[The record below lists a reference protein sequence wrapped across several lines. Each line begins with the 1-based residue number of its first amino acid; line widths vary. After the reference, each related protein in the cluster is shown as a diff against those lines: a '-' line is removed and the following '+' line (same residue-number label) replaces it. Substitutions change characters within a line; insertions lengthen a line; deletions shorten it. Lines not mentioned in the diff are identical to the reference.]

1 MMQLLQTLLA
11 DREDERAERQA
22 NIAALQQI
30 ANQGH
35 GNHDHPG
42 SKLKNFQNTNPPV
55 FSKTEEPLDA
65 DDWLQT
71 MENNLEVAGVDEN
84 EKVLFATHY
93 LAGPA
98 RAWWTSARALN
109 AGQMMTWADFKLK
122 FSKYHV
128 PPGLIKKMRDEFR
141 ELKQGRMSVVEY
153 RDRFLTLSRLAKL
166 AGNTSAPAQQQ
177 RRVSTGKKFAPN
189 NPNNRGGRLYHMNAE
204 EAQEAPDVV
213 LGFSS
218 IARPMTQLL
227 KKDKKFEWTD
237 KCEASFQQL
246 KTRLTTAP
254 ILIMPDITKPF
265 DVYCDASKIG
275 LGCVLMQEGKVIS
288 YLSRQL
294 KQHEQNYPTHDLEL
308 AAVVLALKVW
318 RHYLMAEEK
327 VHKIREYLKTAQSR
341 QKSYADKRRREMTFE
356 IGDFVYLKVSPLK
369 GMQRFQLK
377 GKLAPRYVGPFKVL
391 SRRGEVS
398 YQLELPEEMAAV
410 HNVFH
415 ISLLRKCLQVPEK
428 TEVFK
433 NIDHRSVD
441 INSDLTYREVPIR
454 ILEEAYRTT
463 RTRSIKF
470 LKIQWSNH
478 TEEEATWEREEDMKK
493 EYPDLFST

>member
-84 EKVLFATHY
+84 EKVMFATYY

-109 AGQMMTWADFKLK
+109 AGQMMTWANFKLK

-128 PPGLIKKMRDEFR
+128 PPGLIKQMRDEFR

-153 RDRFLTLSRLAKL
+153 RDRLLTPSSNYNRAPQRAPANNNPNNSNTAPRTGSNAIPVTPKDKATITCYECGVVGHYSNECPKRLAKL

-213 LGFSS
+213 LGGIAVDPAKIKTVEEWKAPTTQTEVRAFLGLAGYYRRFVEGFSS

-237 KCEASFQQL
+237 KCEESFQQL
-246 KTRLTTAP
+246 KTRLTTTP

-288 YLSRQL
+288 YLS
-294 KQHEQNYPTHDLEL
+294 H
-308 AAVVLALKVW
+308 
-318 RHYLMAEEK
+318 
-327 VHKIREYLKTAQSR
+327 
-341 QKSYADKRRREMTFE
+341 
-356 IGDFVYLKVSPLK
+356 
-369 GMQRFQLK
+369 
-377 GKLAPRYVGPFKVL
+377 
-391 SRRGEVS
+391 
-398 YQLELPEEMAAV
+398 
-410 HNVFH
+410 
-415 ISLLRKCLQVPEK
+415 
-428 TEVFK
+428 
-433 NIDHRSVD
+433 
-441 INSDLTYREVPIR
+441 
-454 ILEEAYRTT
+454 
-463 RTRSIKF
+463 
-470 LKIQWSNH
+470 
-478 TEEEATWEREEDMKK
+478 
-493 EYPDLFST
+493 

>member
-1 MMQLLQTLLA
+1 MIYLPVQMAHRNADAMMQADPDGRQETTELNVKPASQHCNNPAKIKTVTEWKAPTTQT
-11 DREDERAERQA
+11 EVRAF
-22 NIAALQQI
+22 L
-30 ANQGH
+30 G
-35 GNHDHPG
+35 
-42 SKLKNFQNTNPPV
+42 
-55 FSKTEEPLDA
+55 
-65 DDWLQT
+65 
-71 MENNLEVAGVDEN
+71 
-84 EKVLFATHY
+84 
-93 LAGPA
+93 LAGYY
-98 RAWWTSARALN
+98 RR
-109 AGQMMTWADFKLK
+109 F
-122 FSKYHV
+122 
-128 PPGLIKKMRDEFR
+128 
-141 ELKQGRMSVVEY
+141 VE
-153 RDRFLTLSRLAKL
+153 
-166 AGNTSAPAQQQ
+166 
-177 RRVSTGKKFAPN
+177 
-189 NPNNRGGRLYHMNAE
+189 E
-204 EAQEAPDVV
+204 
-213 LGFSS
+213 FSS
-218 IARPMTQLL
+218 IARPMTQLP
-227 KKDKKFEWTD
+227 KKDKKFEWTA
-237 KCEASFQQL
+237 KCEESFQQL
-246 KTRLTTAP
+246 KSRLTTAP

-265 DVYCDASKIG
+265 DVYCDASKMG
-275 LGCVLMQEGKVIS
+275 LGYVLRE
-288 YLSRQL
+288 
-294 KQHEQNYPTHDLEL
+294 
-308 AAVVLALKVW
+308 
-318 RHYLMAEEK
+318 AEEK

-415 ISLLRKCLQVPEK
+415 ISLLRKCLEVPEK

-441 INSDLTYREVPIR
+441 INTDLTYREVPIR

-478 TEEEATWEREEDMKK
+478 TEDEATWEREEDMKK

>member
-1 MMQLLQTLLA
+1 MQLLQTLLA

-42 SKLKNFQNTNPPV
+42 SKLKNFQNTNPPA

-109 AGQMMTWADFKLK
+109 VGQMMTWADFKLK

-153 RDRFLTLSRLAKL
+153 RDRSSPR
-166 AGNTSAPAQQQ
+166 Q
-177 RRVSTGKKFAPN
+177 
-189 NPNNRGGRLYHMNAE
+189 
-204 EAQEAPDVV
+204 DV
-213 LGFSS
+213 L
-218 IARPMTQLL
+218 R
-227 KKDKKFEWTD
+227 E
-237 KCEASFQQL
+237 
-246 KTRLTTAP
+246 
-254 ILIMPDITKPF
+254 
-265 DVYCDASKIG
+265 
-275 LGCVLMQEGKVIS
+275 
-288 YLSRQL
+288 
-294 KQHEQNYPTHDLEL
+294 
-308 AAVVLALKVW
+308 
-318 RHYLMAEEK
+318 AEEK

-356 IGDFVYLKVSPLK
+356 IGDFAYLKVSPLK

-377 GKLAPRYVGPFKVL
+377 GKLAPRYVGPFKV
-391 SRRGEVS
+391 RA
-398 YQLELPEEMAAV
+398 P
-410 HNVFH
+410 
-415 ISLLRKCLQVPEK
+415 
-428 TEVFK
+428 
-433 NIDHRSVD
+433 
-441 INSDLTYREVPIR
+441 
-454 ILEEAYRTT
+454 
-463 RTRSIKF
+463 
-470 LKIQWSNH
+470 
-478 TEEEATWEREEDMKK
+478 
-493 EYPDLFST
+493 